1 MFAPGCTKQ
10 GGHTVRTKIYNKVVS
25 QYKAGEV
32 NESFGGHLAD
42 YVDCPNQHMRRTFEH
57 PAVQARG
64 CTRIEA
70 SYYGSNTLSTQ
81 TGKVLVAAALEE
93 VQVENKENGLFVVQT
108 PARQWEN
115 LAKHLDCCFLLADR
129 YQETLWMG
137 WRGHTK
143 NWAAAGDSGQTKH
156 KDPRR
161 GGCLGKDNTLDDGRL
176 RLLQLPYLPS

>member
-10 GGHTVRTKIYNKVVS
+10 GGHTVRTKIYNKVVW

-32 NESFGGHLAD
+32 NESFGGHL
-42 YVDCPNQHMRRTFEH
+42 
-57 PAVQARG
+57 
-64 CTRIEA
+64 
-70 SYYGSNTLSTQ
+70 
-81 TGKVLVAAALEE
+81 
-93 VQVENKENGLFVVQT
+93 QVENKENGLFVVQT